1 MGFHNVSYQLP
12 PPTPWWG
19 WFPLLRA
26 REKGKRT
33 NIEEGGNVVKDV
45 SGWVSR
51 GGLLGI
57 MGASGAGKTTLLDI
71 LSGRTKVGKV
81 GGQILLENRRVDRES
96 LRECSA
102 YVMQDDA
109 LLPNLTVRETLS
121 FGMKL
126 RVHLLPPAAPTLD
139 KWD

>member
-1 MGFHNVSYQLP
+1 MGFHNVSYELP
-12 PPTPWWG
+12 PPTAWWG

-26 REKGKRT
+26 REKGGSRT
-33 NIEEGGNVVKDV
+33 LVVKDV

-126 RVHLLPPAAPTLD
+126 RVHPDSPALD
-139 KWD
+139 TWD